1 MNRVTWLVLTVIASL
16 LAGCEPELRQV
27 IAKTQ
32 LNLSV
37 NLADPG
43 LREQAEELR
52 AQLFVREATRWRT
65 GSSGAVRTEGLSWP
79 IDLPVLAR
87 PGDDE
92 SAEIEVLLEL
102 WGDGARLADAR
113 VVTKFMPGQV
123 VTVPVAITRCA
134 TAELSCDGADCH
146 GASCTECDANGTC
159 SPVGYAT
166 ASVPLERDGG
176 AADRAD
182 AAERAGVG
190 AVDKDGA
197 AADADAMRDGASA
210 RSEEARDGGQAL
222 DASAGP
228 DEASTRP
235 DTGSASEA
243 SVPSASCPAN
253 HGCGPLHTCV
263 PTALGYTCRGQR
275 ADWPMPDGTA
285 GAKFAPS
292 FTARPESVLDN
303 VTKLEWQIGIPRVF
317 PGCTGRTESANGVL
331 GEYGGLCTRE
341 EAQRYCAGLTRAGQ
355 DDWRAPSLIELV
367 SLFDMNDDTD
377 WHRAIDGDYFGD
389 TDYHVFVA
397 DTPAASGPT
406 ASWVVAYEYR
416 AIFVERNV
424 TGKVRCVRAGAEP
437 PFAQPSERYLLASD
451 TVSDRAT
458 QLVWQRAFSP
468 TKLPPVEQNAYC
480 AALGG
485 GFRVPTANELLTLV
499 DPTRAEP
506 AIDTSAFPGTPSAEF
521 ATSIA
526 SVVPNYVLF
535 STGELVDQEAAAH
548 VRCVR

>member
-1 MNRVTWLVLTVIASL
+1 MKRPIWWGLSAVAAL
-16 LAGCEPELRQV
+16 LAGCEPEIRQV
-27 IAKTQ
+27 TANTQ

-37 NLADPG
+37 DVADTA

-65 GSSGAVRTEGLSWP
+65 GRSGVARTKGLSWP
-79 IDLPVLAR
+79 IVLPVLAR

-102 WGDGARLADAR
+102 WGDGARLAEER
-113 VVTKFMPGQV
+113 VVSKFTPGQV
-123 VTVPVAITRCA
+123 VTISATITRCA
-134 TAELSCDGADCH
+134 NPELSCDGPDCH
-146 GASCTECDANGTC
+146 GAACAECDASGLC
-159 SPVGYAT
+159 SPVGYAS
-166 ASVPLERDGG
+166 ASAPLGRDDGG
-176 AADRAD
+176 TGPSDAGGNDADVRND
-182 AAERAGVG
+182 SG
-190 AVDKDGA
+190 AVA
-197 AADADAMRDGASA
+197 NPERDGASA
-210 RSEEARDGGQAL
+210 SSESGRDAGQAL
-222 DASAGP
+222 DAGTAGEEAGAP
-228 DEASTRP
+228 RDGATAGDALAST
-235 DTGSASEA
+235 
-243 SVPSASCPAN
+243 ASCPAN
-253 HGCGPLHTCV
+253 HSCDPREACV

-317 PGCTGRTESANGVL
+317 PGCTGRTESSSGVL

-341 EAQRYCAGLTRAGQ
+341 EAQRYCEGLTRAGH
-355 DDWRAPSLIELV
+355 DDWRAPSLIELI

-397 DTPAASGPT
+397 ATAAASGPT

-424 TGKVRCVRAGAEP
+424 TAKVRCVRAGAEP
-437 PFAQPSERYLLASD
+437 PFVTPAERYSVASD

-468 TKLPPVEQNAYC
+468 NTLPPAEQNAYC
-480 AALGG
+480 AGLGG

-499 DPTRAEP
+499 DPTRSEP
-506 AIDTSAFPGTPSAEF
+506 AIDPMVFPGTPSAAF
-521 ATSIA
+521 ATSTA

-535 STGELVDQEAAAH
+535 STGELVRQEADAH